1 MEEWLRAVAV
11 LVPKSPSLANFLWE
25 PLGDRAG
32 MDTTVGAVA
41 GAATTSTAANA
52 VNTPAATAG
61 LGRLCAKESSMA
73 TLNSIT
79 ESEDEYDQSGDDA
92 W

>member
-1 MEEWLRAVAV
+1 MVAII

-32 MDTTVGAVA
+32 MDATVGAI
-41 GAATTSTAANA
+41 AATTAANA

>member
-32 MDTTVGAVA
+32 MDATVGA

-52 VNTPAATAG
+52 VNTPTATAG
-61 LGRLCAKESSMA
+61 LGRLCAKESSMV